1 MENGEPTFAINGS
14 LISSRN
20 GDQSLDV
27 NGTPICLVN
36 GSPISSRIKYQP
48 LDTNGDP
55 NSC

>member
-14 LISSRN
+14 PISSRN

-36 GSPISSRIKYQP
+36 GSPISSRIKDQP